1 MEDLTAL
8 QSATTSALLAT
19 TRTASHLANS
29 DLPYRRSL
37 DAELSSA
44 LDAQNARLLAVAE
57 RLLGS
62 ATRSA
67 AETGVRSHAP
77 RVRSIDGV
85 EGNWRAVVDVVDSLL
100 ERADTAL
107 DEFTGAVRRLS
118 PAVAELHKV
127 GTVAGGGVKPG
138 RIAAALRNRDIEKPQ
153 LRFEHVPRNDETK
166 VFAPLLESKP
176 HATKPLVDVQA
187 LEQPYQREIEEFRY
201 LDSVYTQVEPIPYHP
216 FESTTATFVD
226 TEEAMYEMLGEL
238 EQATEVAIDLEHHD
252 QRSYIGIVSLM
263 QISTRDKDWIV
274 DTLKPWRRKLQCLN
288 EVFANPS
295 ILKIL
300 HGAYMDVMW
309 LQRDLGLYLVGLFDT
324 HYACRALGYSGGSL
338 AFLLKKFAAVD
349 AQKQYQMADW
359 RIRPLPQELL
369 DYARSDTHYLLYI
382 FDNMRNELIQRSDFT
397 RPNHEGDKLWDVLQK
412 SSETALQRY
421 EHPIYDTELGQGPAG
436 WYKLLARTPALLNKE
451 QFAVFRAVHKWRDDV
466 AREQDDSVHFVLP
479 NHHIFSL
486 AKQMPETKEGVL
498 NTAHPATQTVR
509 LRLDE
514 LSAVVCSAKENGK
527 DGDDMTDVLNRIEP
541 QLPRKIAREVAAAHS
556 VAASLPKPSTPAVNG
571 ANPTSSILP
580 LRSATSAF
588 WGLALASTAPQERRG
603 YSTAVPSI
611 SLTVPLPPLTAE
623 IFADPPEP
631 TYMPVRAASPE
642 PTAVAPEDDS
652 HDDVFVLKQLGTKRK
667 RAAREAEPRDAM
679 MDGMAAN
686 NDEVA
691 IMPDS
696 DAERAREKAERK
708 KARKEAKRALR
719 ATSAAGGL
727 NYDDPVVDEEQPF
740 DYASAPSILHP
751 PRESREEARERR
763 KKVVN
768 PYAKS
773 SDVPKA
779 LGRVQK
785 ERSGRSMTYKS

>member
-8 QSATTSALLAT
+8 HSATTSALLAA

-29 DLPYRRSL
+29 DLPFHRSL

-44 LDAQNARLLAVAE
+44 LDVQNARLFALAE
-57 RLLGS
+57 RLLGTAS
-62 ATRSA
+62 RSA

-77 RVRSIDGV
+77 RLRNIDGV

-118 PAVAELHKV
+118 PV
-127 GTVAGGGVKPG
+127 GEQQKAGFAAGGGVKPG
-138 RIAAALRNRDIEKPQ
+138 RTAAALRNWDIEKPQ
-153 LRFEHVPRNDETK
+153 LRFEHVPRNDETG
-166 VFAPLLESKP
+166 VFVPLLESKP
-176 HATKPLVDVQA
+176 HATKPLMEVQVF
-187 LEQPYQREIEEFRY
+187 EQPYQREIEEFQY
-201 LDSVYTQVEPIPYHP
+201 QDSVYTQAEPIPYHP

-238 EQATEVAIDLEHHD
+238 KQATEIAIDLEHHD
-252 QRSYIGIVSLM
+252 QRSYVGIVSLM
-263 QISTRDKDWIV
+263 QISTRHKDWIV

-295 ILKIL
+295 VIKIL
-300 HGAYMDVMW
+300 HGAYMDVIW

-338 AFLLKKFAAVD
+338 AFLLKKFAGVD

-359 RIRPLPQELL
+359 RIRPLPQELF

-382 FDNMRNELIQRSDFT
+382 FDEMRNELIQRSDLT

-412 SSETALQRY
+412 SSETALRRY
-421 EHPIYDTELGQGPAG
+421 EHPIYDTELGQGPVG
-436 WYKLLARTPALLNKE
+436 WYKLLDRTPALLSRE

-509 LRLDE
+509 LRVDE
-514 LSAVVCSAKENGK
+514 LLAVVSSAKEKGK
-527 DGDDMTDVLNRIEP
+527 TGDDMMDVLNRVEP
-541 QLPRKIAREVAAAHS
+541 QLPRKISREVAVAHS
-556 VAASLPKPSTPAVNG
+556 VAAFLPKASNSAVNG
-571 ANPTSSILP
+571 ANPASSVLP
-580 LRSATSAF
+580 LRSAASAF
-588 WGLALASTAPQERRG
+588 WGPALASTAQQERRE
-603 YSTAVPSI
+603 YSTAAPGI

-623 IFADPPEP
+623 IFADPPEA
-631 TYMPVRAASPE
+631 TYTPVRSASPE
-642 PTAVAPEDDS
+642 PTAVAPEDDG
-652 HDDVFVLKQLGTKRK
+652 HDDIFVLKQLGKKRK
-667 RAAREAEPRDAM
+667 RAAMGSEPRDAV
-679 MDGMAAN
+679 MDSMAAN

-691 IMPDS
+691 VMPDS
-696 DAERAREKAERK
+696 DAERARGKAERK
-708 KARKEAKRALR
+708 KARKDGKRAQR
-719 ATSAAGGL
+719 AISGAGGL
-727 NYDDPVVDEEQPF
+727 NYDDPVVDDEQPF

-763 KKVVN
+763 KMVVN